1 MCKNVR
7 SHVHV
12 FCRLSHLCI
21 DLTNSCV
28 ATLNMLYFTCGGIVG
43 NTLVGY
49 AFEYGGSTL
58 VYFAGA
64 ACMGGALILFNSER
78 ASFDQDLAVK
88 GRID

>member
-1 MCKNVR
+1 M
-7 SHVHV
+7 
-12 FCRLSHLCI
+12 
-21 DLTNSCV
+21 
-28 ATLNMLYFTCGGIVG
+28 G

-88 GRID
+88 GTID